1 MKFEWN
7 DFRCIL
13 TVINVICIFFF
24 GTSFA
29 IIGMVVA
36 LFGIFKDIMTDRHIN
51 GFVMHGANFILYVFL
66 FVQKIYF

>member
-51 GFVMHGANFILYVFL
+51 GFVMHGANFVMYLCLILRN
-66 FVQKIYF
+66 I